1 MIGRIGTLAM
11 MVAAFV
17 LPHSAQAAWSQ
28 AKTRHFT
35 VYSEAKRETLQ
46 LFATKLEKFDA
57 LLRFVTNMKDDGPSN
72 PVQVF
77 MLSDDGEVKSL
88 ARKPNVAGFYRASER
103 SGYAVLSRK
112 PKAWRFDLGPEEVL
126 FHEYAHHFMLHYF
139 PAAYPAWY
147 VEGFAEFFS
156 DVTFA
161 SDGRTT
167 FGNIPLARVPTLQT
181 LSIMPLK
188 QLLTSQADW
197 RDPAQGDRY
206 YGTAWLLTHYFQY
219 TPTRRVEFARYLN
232 ALASG
237 KKDAEPDNFFAGG
250 ILAVERELRTYLK
263 QSRIPATQYNDGALP
278 PVSIAISPLDPGRG
292 ALIDQELKLM
302 VGVPEKD
309 QSALI
314 ASVRAA
320 AAKHPASAYAA
331 ALLAEAEWL
340 GENKDAALAAADR
353 ALAIDPAMARAHSL
367 RAEVLLARAHE
378 SDKPEDWKAALSAII
393 KANRADTED
402 PVPLAQFYRYH
413 RMKGGK
419 MPQVGY
425 DGLTKAFALLPQKP
439 EYRFAEAQAL
449 AAQDHYGAASILLD
463 PIAYSPHPSSMREEA
478 LRLKAEYD
486 AAKAPGEQSAD

>member
-1 MIGRIGTLAM
+1 MIGRFGALAM
-11 MVAAFV
+11 MVGAFA
-17 LPHSAQAAWSQ
+17 LPGSAQAAWSQ

-35 VYSEAKRETLQ
+35 IYSEAKPETLQ

-57 LLRFVTNMKDDGPSN
+57 LLRLVTGMKDDGLTN

-77 MLSDDGEVKSL
+77 MLSDDGEVRSL
-88 ARKPNVAGFYRASER
+88 ARNPNVAGFYSTSGR
-103 SGYAVLSRK
+103 SGFAVLSRE
-112 PKAWRFDLGPEEVL
+112 PKSWRYDLGPEEVL

-156 DVTFA
+156 VVTFA

-167 FGNIPLARVPTLQT
+167 FGNVPLARVPTLRMMPI
-181 LSIMPLK
+181 LPLK
-188 QLLTSQADW
+188 QLLTSQANW
-197 RDPAQGDRY
+197 RDPQQGDRY

-219 TPTRRVEFARYLN
+219 VPARRAEFSRYLG

-237 KKDAEPDNFFAGG
+237 EKNVELDSFLAGG
-250 ILAVERELRTYLK
+250 LLAVERELRAYLK
-263 QSRIPATQYNDGALP
+263 RGRIPATRYKDGTLP
-278 PVSIAISPLDPGRG
+278 QVSVAIAPLDPARG
-292 ALIDQELKLM
+292 ALIDQELKLT
-302 VGVPEKD
+302 VGVPEKNRP
-309 QSALI
+309 ALI

-320 AAKHPASAYAA
+320 VAKLPSNAYAA

-340 GENKDAALAAADR
+340 GENKDAALAAVDR
-353 ALAIDPAMARAHSL
+353 AVAIDPTLARAHSL
-367 RAEVLLARAHE
+367 RADILLARAHQ

-393 KANRADTED
+393 KANRADAED
-402 PVPLAQFYRYH
+402 PVPLTQFYRYH

-425 DGLTKAFALLPQKP
+425 DGLAKAFALLPQNP

-449 AAQDHYGAASILLD
+449 AVQGNYATASILLD
-463 PIAYSPHPSSMREEA
+463 PLAYSPHSSSMRDEA
-478 LRLKAEYD
+478 LRLKADYD
-486 AAKAPGEQSAD
+486 AAKASGAQGQ